1 MMMANKKIVI
11 QSTKAPK
18 LWNNTR
24 AHDDCIKTQAHT
36 YPFMM
41 SNATYGDKLQIE
53 WKLYMF
59 STLVSL
65 TIVNMLS
72 LL

>member
-1 MMMANKKIVI
+1 
-11 QSTKAPK
+11 